1 MNELEINK
9 IRKEVEERTKIKE
22 EVLGYEKKL
31 KNLNMNIMKLKKS
44 LVLQKIELNFELF
57 KLNNILILSK

>member
-22 EVLGYEKKL
+22 EILGCEKKL
-31 KNLNMNIMKLKKS
+31 KN
-44 LVLQKIELNFELF
+44 F
-57 KLNNILILSK
+57 